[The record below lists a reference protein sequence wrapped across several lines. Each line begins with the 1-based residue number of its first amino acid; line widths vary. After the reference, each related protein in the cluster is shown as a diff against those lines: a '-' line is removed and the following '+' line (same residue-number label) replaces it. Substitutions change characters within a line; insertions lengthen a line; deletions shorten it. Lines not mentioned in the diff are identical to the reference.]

1 MFWLKSSP
9 FFTPLETWALI
20 EIFLCACFQNQQAKI
35 AQLYL
40 PLFGVLLENLQR
52 VAGHEA
58 LTSCPVSSPV
68 SKAGMPPCLTCFWIV
83 CAVL

>member
-68 SKAGMPPCLTCFWIV
+68 SKAGMPPCLTCFWTV